1 MHSRKTAVVVDDD
14 PDVRLLLAH
23 VLGKLDLDVTSAETG
38 EDGIARIREV
48 DADLVT
54 LDLTLPDLD
63 GVEVCRRIREFS
75 DAYVVMITGR
85 VEEADRLVGLDVGA
99 DDYMTKPVSPRE
111 VRARAAALLRR
122 PRQRRDPAAEPPPA
136 PTGLAV
142 QSTGADDR
150 VVDAGGGLVLVP
162 VRHVALLDG
171 QPLPLTPTE
180 VDLLAT
186 LSSRPGATWDRGAL
200 VREVW
205 AGDFIESDFLV
216 DVHVASLRRKLRK
229 AGTQREW
236 ISTVAGTGYRFDR
249 VVA

>member
-1 MHSRKTAVVVDDD
+1 MDRRHRALVVDDD
-14 PDVRLLLAH
+14 EDVRLLLAH
-23 VLGKLDLDVTSAETG
+23 VLEGLDLDVVSAGTG
-38 EDGIARIREV
+38 EQGIEALRAT

-63 GVEVCRRIREFS
+63 GVEVCRRMREFS

-85 VEEADRLVGLDVGA
+85 VEESDRLVGLDVGA

-122 PRQRRDPAAEPPPA
+122 PRQRRDRGPEH
-136 PTGLAV
+136 
-142 QSTGADDR
+142 DR

-162 VRHVALLDG
+162 VRHVAMLDG
-171 QPLPLTPTE
+171 DPLPLTPTE
-180 VDLLAT
+180 VDLLTA
-186 LSSRPGATWDRGAL
+186 LSSRPGESWERGDL

-229 AGTQREW
+229 AGTRREW
-236 ISTVAGTGYRFDR
+236 ISTVGGTGYRFDR
-249 VVA
+249 VEAAS

>member
-1 MHSRKTAVVVDDD
+1 MQERHRALVVDDD
-14 PDVRLLLAH
+14 EDVRLLLVH
-23 VLGKLDLDVTSAETG
+23 VLEGLDLDVAGAATG
-38 EDGIARIREV
+38 EQAIERLRET

-54 LDLTLPDLD
+54 LDLTLPDID

-85 VEEADRLVGLDVGA
+85 DDESDRLVGLDVGA

-122 PRQRRDPAAEPPPA
+122 PRERRSPEP
-136 PTGLAV
+136 G
-142 QSTGADDR
+142 GER
-150 VVDAGGGLVLVP
+150 VIDAGGGLMLVP
-162 VRHVALLDG
+162 VRHVAMLDG
-171 QPLPLTPTE
+171 EPLPLTPTE
-180 VDLLAT
+180 VDLLAA
-186 LSSRPGATWDRGAL
+186 LSARPGESWERAQL

-229 AGTQREW
+229 AGTRREW
-236 ISTVAGTGYRFDR
+236 ISTVGGTGYRFDR
-249 VVA
+249 VDAD

>member
-1 MHSRKTAVVVDDD
+1 MHSRQTAVVVDDD

-142 QSTGADDR
+142 QSAGVDDR

-186 LSSRPGATWDRGAL
+186 LSSRPGAAWDRGAL